1 MTPDNKDLA
10 TGSEQFSEL
19 EKRDEAQILEE
30 LQGNILR
37 EMFYETRDK
46 KTIVSWIGIK
56 EIARN
61 YGGIDVNLVEKSD
74 LGDQWFV
81 CVKAADKR
89 NGYSMLGASTQA
101 KMMDIHNLDEAGKW
115 LKDEGGKYTF
125 HKEPDP
131 FVLQKAFS
139 KAQRNAIR
147 ALIPETY
154 FAQMIDTWRKG
165 AKAAP
170 TRIPTKDTRKVESN
184 AKIKEEPIPGFVNAS
199 EIPTVPDDFR
209 LDEEAGF
216 IADYIVENFNT
227 PLETVRALIWKETQR
242 VAGLSGVDAAKMV
255 QASFE
260 ELSKSEPQE
269 HCLTLAEEMKEA
281 NLDPE
286 KVNISSDETEVKPK
300 KFLGDIWGNYNDFL
314 LANGFHWI
322 RDSKESRWERSS

>member
-10 TGSEQFSEL
+10 NTEQFSEL
-19 EKRDEAQILEE
+19 EKRDENQILAE
-30 LQGNILR
+30 LQGNILK

-89 NGYSMLGASTQA
+89 NGYSMLGASTQP
-101 KMMDIHNLDEAGKW
+101 KLMDVHDLDEEGKW
-115 LKDEGGKYTF
+115 MKNEGGKYTF

-165 AKAAP
+165 GKQQSP
-170 TRIPTKDTRKVESN
+170 DSSPIKEPPK
-184 AKIKEEPIPGFVNAS
+184 KIKADATVNSDEGFKSAS
-199 EIPTVPDDFR
+199 ELPKVPDDFHPS
-209 LDEEAGF
+209 EQAGF
-216 IADYIVENFNT
+216 IIDYIVENFDQQI
-227 PLETVRALIWKETQR
+227 ETIRAMVWKEMQSF
-242 VAGLSGVDAAKMV
+242 AGLSDVEAAKNV
-255 QASFE
+255 QSSFE
-260 ELSKSEPQE
+260 ERSKPQE
-269 HCLTLAEEMKEA
+269 NCLTLAEEMKEA

-286 KVNISSDETEVKPK
+286 LVNINSDETEVKPK
-300 KFLGDIWGNYNDFL
+300 RFLGDIWGSYNDFL
-314 LANGFHWI
+314 TAKDFHWI
-322 RDSKESRWERSS
+322 RDSKESRWERTP